1 MSFNIALSG
10 IRAASQDLEVTGN
23 NIANSS
29 TNGFK
34 ESRTEFGDVYTA
46 SIGNSG
52 TLSAGSGVRGRWFL
66 HRGSTSIFLGLE

>member
-23 NIANSS
+23 NIANAS

-34 ESRTEFGDVYTA
+34 GSRTEFGDVYT
-46 SIGNSG
+46 S
-52 TLSAGSGVRGRWFL
+52 W
-66 HRGSTSIFLGLE
+66 